1 MWQDGTSPALQSGG
15 TAPLGPLQFFRRS
28 GWIKAVNPKRG
39 PIRGDFALT
48 KEHKT
53 EKGKFLFSFSWGE
66 VLHFVCFSSPSS
78 IRVWHRAYRLLP
90 AAPPPPVGYGLCLL
104 APKPLAPLMG
114 SWRPST
120 GWRSVSGS
128 QHQLPRSQS
137 SAFTWFGASKG
148 FTFLVAQRGVSWT
161 FGYIISS
168 VMLEEWELGWLT
180 DRASVLVSDG
190 QSCLRISW
198 FFTSYRTTYFFRF
211 RPDLP
216 PSLISLPW

>member
-1 MWQDGTSPALQSGG
+1 MELALHCSQDSLLGG

-39 PIRGDFALT
+39 PIGGDFALT

-66 VLHFVCFSSPSS
+66 VLRFVCFSSPSS

-90 AAPPPPVGYGLCLL
+90 AAPPGWLRALSSGPQTPCTLNGR
-104 APKPLAPLMG
+104 
-114 SWRPST
+114 WRPST

-128 QHQLPRSQS
+128 QRQLPTFQS
-137 SAFTWFGASKG
+137 CAFTWFGASKG
-148 FTFLVAQRGVSWT
+148 FTFLVAQRSVSWT
-161 FGYIISS
+161 FGYNISS

-180 DRASVLVSDG
+180 DRASVLVADG